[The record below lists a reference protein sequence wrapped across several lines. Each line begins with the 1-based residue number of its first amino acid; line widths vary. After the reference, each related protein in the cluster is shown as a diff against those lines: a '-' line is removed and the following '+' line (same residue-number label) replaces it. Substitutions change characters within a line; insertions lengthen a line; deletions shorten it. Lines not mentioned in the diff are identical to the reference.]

1 MTIVA
6 TALVDTGSKMDEVIY
21 EEFKGTGNQELH
33 LERKIAEK
41 RVYLAINIRRSATR
55 REELL
60 MSEEEI
66 QRVWILR
73 KLLHDMD
80 DIAAIEFILDKLK
93 ETKTNDEFFNSMRR

>member
-1 MTIVA
+1 M
-6 TALVDTGSKMDEVIY
+6 
-21 EEFKGTGNQELH
+21 
-33 LERKIAEK
+33 ERKIAEK
-41 RVYLAINIRRSATR
+41 RVYPAINIRRSATR

>member
-1 MTIVA
+1 
-6 TALVDTGSKMDEVIY
+6 
-21 EEFKGTGNQELH
+21 
-33 LERKIAEK
+33 
-41 RVYLAINIRRSATR
+41 
-55 REELL
+55 

-93 ETKTNDEFFNSMRR
+93 ETKTNDEFFSSMRR